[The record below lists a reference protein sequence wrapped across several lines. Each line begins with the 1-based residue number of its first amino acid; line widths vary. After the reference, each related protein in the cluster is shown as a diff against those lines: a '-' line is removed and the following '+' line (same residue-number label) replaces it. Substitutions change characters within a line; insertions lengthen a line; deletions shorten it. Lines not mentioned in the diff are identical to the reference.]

1 MTYLALAQRSGSARG
16 NERAQ
21 NGDKGE
27 RMTDRAPDRTYYGCA
42 VPGNPGR
49 PTAAERRTRIE
60 LIAKQLAAE
69 YGGLESL
76 TAVERLLVMQAAEL
90 SLRKPRNAEDHVR
103 IINAT
108 QRALA
113 KLGKRQKPN
122 RRPLEAF
129 LEGNKG

>member
-1 MTYLALAQRSGSARG
+1 MT
-16 NERAQ
+16 ER
-21 NGDKGE
+21 
-27 RMTDRAPDRTYYGCA
+27 TPDRTYYGCA
-42 VPGNPGR
+42 VPGNRGR
-49 PTAAERRTRIE
+49 PTAAERRARIE
-60 LIAKQLAAE
+60 AIAEALAAE
-69 YGGLESL
+69 FGGLASL

-113 KLGKRQKPN
+113 KLGKRYKPS

-129 LEGNKG
+129 VEGNKR

>member
-1 MTYLALAQRSGSARG
+1 V
-16 NERAQ
+16 
-21 NGDKGE
+21 D
-27 RMTDRAPDRTYYGCA
+27 RMTERTPDRVYHGCA
-42 VPGNPGR
+42 TPGNPGR
-49 PTAAERRTRIE
+49 PTAAERRVRIE
-60 LIAKQLAAE
+60 VIAKQLAAE

-113 KLGKRQKPN
+113 KLGKRQKHS

-129 LEGNKG
+129 LEGKHD